1 VAYNWGTAVR
11 ALQDDIR
18 GLSSADIIRRRLV
31 ESIRHN
37 RNRRVYQSEAS
48 FSFALQDG
56 VAEYAPGDPASALPA
71 DFMEPIGNVYAQ
83 ESGTSHRLPVERVT
97 SESMEQLRSID
108 PGEAQTPRAWDL
120 FGRELR
126 VWPTPDDS
134 GTLLEGRY
142 QLDLGI
148 PEARYVS
155 GAWKFYEPNDSAT
168 ELVDAYTSG
177 WFTFHNL
184 DMVLAYAK
192 CLLFTDFKDF
202 EAANRWLAI
211 WAERVA
217 AVQDETEGA
226 TGPPMLEPWP

>member
-1 VAYNWGTAVR
+1 MAYNWGTAVR

-18 GLSSADIIRRRLV
+18 GLSSADIIKRRLV

-48 FSFALQDG
+48 YSFTLQDG

-71 DFMEPIGNVYAQ
+71 DFMEPIGEAYAK
-83 ESGTSHRLPVERVT
+83 ESATDHRLPVARVT
-97 SESMEQLRSID
+97 VETMEQLRSID
-108 PGEAQTPRAWDL
+108 PGKAQTPQAWDF

-126 VWPTPDDS
+126 VYPTPDDS
-134 GTLLEGRY
+134 GTKLEGRY
-142 QLDLGI
+142 QVDLGI

-155 GAWKFYEPNDSAT
+155 GAWKFYEPSDSVT
-168 ELVDAYTSG
+168 ELTDAYTSG
-177 WFTFHNL
+177 WFTFHNM
-184 DMVLAYAK
+184 DMVLAYAR
-192 CLLFTDFKDF
+192 CLLYTDFKDF
-202 EAANRWLAI
+202 DAANRWLAI